1 MARTRKKPPP
11 ATHADER
18 WLLTYADMITL
29 LVALFI
35 VLWAM
40 SSVNTSK
47 FEVVKASFAEAFSNK
62 IHTGGSSV
70 MESGGQTSA
79 PSPWTEP
86 AKPDPVP
93 DPQAQTRGQSGGG
106 TPAAKNEQEDFRKL
120 KAELDREVE
129 RLGLEDRIET
139 VVDSRGLA
147 IKLKTDGLLFDS
159 GSADIEPGAATVL
172 QKVGGVLRKDTEHD
186 LRVEGHTDD
195 VPVSGAYPSNWELS
209 TARASAV
216 VRTLLGVG
224 IDPKRFSAAGYAD
237 LHPIEKNVTEAGRAE
252 NRRVEIVLPRTHP
265 EPRPETPGEAMDNL
279 FSQPTSSAM
288 EGHR

>member
-1 MARTRKKPPP
+1 MPKRQPPP

-40 SSVNTSK
+40 SSVNVSK
-47 FEVVKASFAEAFSNK
+47 FEEVKLSFAEAFSNK

-70 MESGGQTSA
+70 METGGETPA
-79 PSPWTEP
+79 PTPWSEPMKPEP
-86 AKPDPVP
+86 APIPL
-93 DPQAQTRGQSGGG
+93 T
-106 TPAAKNEQEDFRKL
+106 AAPHDGDNKASAVEQEDFREL

-129 RLGLEDRIET
+129 KLGLENKIET
-139 VVDSRGLA
+139 AVDSRGLA
-147 IKLKTDGLLFDS
+147 IKLKTDGLLFAS
-159 GSADIEPGAATVL
+159 GSADLQAGAVSVL
-172 QKVGGVLRKDTEHD
+172 QKVGGVLAHDSGHD
-186 LRVEGHTDD
+186 LRVEGHTDN

-216 VRTLLGVG
+216 VRALLAGG
-224 IDPKRFSAAGYAD
+224 IDEKRFSAAGFAD
-237 LHPIEKNVTEAGRAE
+237 LHPLEKNVTDAGRAE
-252 NRRVEIVLPRTHP
+252 NRRVEIILPRHNP
-265 EPRPETPGEAMDNL
+265 EPRPETPGQAMDKL
-279 FSQPTSSAM
+279 FKDPTSTAT

>member
-1 MARTRKKPPP
+1 MAKRKQPPP

-47 FEVVKASFAEAFSNK
+47 FDIVKASFAEAFSNK

-86 AKPDPVP
+86 AKPQPVP
-93 DPQAQTRGQSGGG
+93 DPQAQTKSTSGGG
-106 TPAAKNEQEDFRKL
+106 TPESKAEQEDFRKL
-120 KAELDREVE
+120 KAELDREIE
-129 RLGLEDRIET
+129 RLGLKDRIET
-139 VVDSRGLA
+139 AVDSRGLA
-147 IKLKTDGLLFDS
+147 IKLKTDGLLFAS
-159 GSADIEPGAATVL
+159 GSADIEGRAVGVL
-172 QKVGGVLRKDTEHD
+172 RKVGVVLRKDTKHD

-195 VPVSGAYPSNWELS
+195 IPVTGAYPSNWELS

-224 IDPKRFSAAGYAD
+224 IDHKRFSAAGFAD
-237 LHPIEKNVTEAGRAE
+237 LHPIEKNATEAGRAE
-252 NRRVEIVLPRTHP
+252 NRRVEIILPRTHP
-265 EPRPETPGEAMDNL
+265 EPRPETPDEAMDHL
-279 FSQPTSSAM
+279 FADPTSTAM

>member
-1 MARTRKKPPP
+1 MARKKPPP

-35 VLWAM
+35 VLWSM

-47 FEVVKASFAEAFSNK
+47 FEEVKESFAEAFSNK
-62 IHTGGSSV
+62 VHTGGSSV
-70 MESGGQTSA
+70 MESGGQSSA

-86 AKPDPVP
+86 IKPDPAP
-93 DPQAQTRGQSGGG
+93 SPNTESQTGGG
-106 TPAAKNEQEDFRKL
+106 SPAAKSEQEDFRKL
-120 KAELDREVE
+120 KAELDREIE
-129 RLGLEDRIET
+129 KLGLKKQIET
-139 VVDSRGLA
+139 AVDSRGLA
-147 IKLKTDGLLFDS
+147 IKLKTDGLLFAS
-159 GSADIEPGAATVL
+159 GSADIQGPAVAVL
-172 QKVGGVLRKDTEHD
+172 QKVGGVLRKDTVHD

-224 IDPKRFSAAGYAD
+224 IDEKRFSAAGFAD
-237 LHPIEKNVTEAGRAE
+237 LHPIEKNTTDAGRAE

-265 EPRPETPGEAMDNL
+265 EPRPETPGEAMESL
-279 FSQPTSSAM
+279 FENPASTAT

>member
-1 MARTRKKPPP
+1 MARTRKKPPA

-35 VLWAM
+35 VLWSM

-47 FEVVKASFAEAFSNK
+47 FEEVKESFAEAFSNK
-62 IHTGGSSV
+62 VHTGGSSV
-70 MESGGQTSA
+70 METGGQSSA

-86 AKPDPVP
+86 AKPDPAP
-93 DPQAQTRGQSGGG
+93 SPYTESQTGGG
-106 TPAAKNEQEDFRKL
+106 SAVAKAEQEDFRKL
-120 KAELDREVE
+120 KAELDREIE
-129 RLGLEDRIET
+129 KLGLHEQIET
-139 VVDSRGLA
+139 AVDSRGLA
-147 IKLKTDGLLFDS
+147 IKLKTDGLLFAS
-159 GSADIEPGAATVL
+159 GSADIQGPAVGVL

-224 IDPKRFSAAGYAD
+224 IDEKRFSAAGFAD
-237 LHPIEKNVTEAGRAE
+237 LHPIETNATDAGRAE
-252 NRRVEIVLPRTHP
+252 NRRVEIVLPRTNP
-265 EPRPETPGEAMDNL
+265 EPRPETPEEAVDSL
-279 FSQPTSSAM
+279 FTDPTSTAT
-288 EGHR
+288 EGTR